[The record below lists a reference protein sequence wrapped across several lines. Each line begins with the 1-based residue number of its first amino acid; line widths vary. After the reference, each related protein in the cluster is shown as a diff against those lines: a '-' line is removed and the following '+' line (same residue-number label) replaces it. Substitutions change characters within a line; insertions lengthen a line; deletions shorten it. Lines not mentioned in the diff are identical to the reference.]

1 MNMQG
6 FHTCVGGGG
15 ERQTPDWYK
24 EKGIEV
30 ILLLI
35 HSFFFTIIYDV
46 SEVSLVCLV
55 VGIFMGEYVVVSCVL
70 LMHFV

>member
-1 MNMQG
+1 MQG

-30 ILLLI
+30 DSSSKI
-35 HSFFFTIIYDV
+35 
-46 SEVSLVCLV
+46 
-55 VGIFMGEYVVVSCVL
+55 CV
-70 LMHFV
+70 FE

>member
-1 MNMQG
+1 MCQG

-30 ILLLI
+30 ILFPNL
-35 HSFFFTIIYDV
+35 
-46 SEVSLVCLV
+46 
-55 VGIFMGEYVVVSCVL
+55 
-70 LMHFV
+70 